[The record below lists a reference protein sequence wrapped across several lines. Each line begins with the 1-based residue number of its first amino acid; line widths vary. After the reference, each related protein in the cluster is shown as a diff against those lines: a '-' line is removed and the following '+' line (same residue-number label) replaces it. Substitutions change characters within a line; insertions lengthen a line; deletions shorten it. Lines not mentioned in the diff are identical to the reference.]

1 MSVRAF
7 IAGSL
12 LLSLFL
18 FLNLDAYAVSVR
30 DDSGKRIELAHPAT
44 RIVTLAPNLTE
55 LVFDLGAGDRVLAT
69 VQFSNYPA
77 EAKRIP
83 RIGSSGSLNIE
94 TMLAYRPDLV
104 LAWRSGNNPQQLST
118 IERLGIPVFRSE
130 PQTLADIPATLEKLG
145 RLLGRERQ
153 ANVLARRMRNG
164 IEVLRSENAGR
175 PIITG
180 FYQIWDRPIY
190 TINGRH
196 IISDVM
202 RLCGVRN
209 VFADVPVLAPVV
221 SRESVLARNPQIII
235 SGGSAANAEQSLASW
250 RDWPA
255 LAAVRAHNLFHI
267 DADLMQRDTPRIL
280 DGARTLCRQAQLARQ
295 NLQLDR

>member
-164 IEVLRSENAGR
+164 IEVLRRDNAGR